1 MYPMADLA
9 LHTEIED
16 QQAMTSIL
24 QRAPLPASVLAYD
37 VRVDEDS
44 SGESALWVYLT
55 VNDKKVSSDSKKLN
69 ELRSFISEVQKS
81 ALLEGI
87 SRWPYFEFRNKR

>member
-1 MYPMADLA
+1 MADLA
-9 LHTEIED
+9 LHTEIEE
-16 QQAMTSIL
+16 QQAMVSIL
-24 QRAPLPASVLAYD
+24 QRAPLPASVVAYD
-37 VRVDEDS
+37 VRVYEDS

-69 ELRSFISEVQKS
+69 EIRRFISEVQKS
-81 ALLEGI
+81 ALFEGI

>member
-1 MYPMADLA
+1 MADLA

>member
-1 MYPMADLA
+1 MADLA
-9 LHTEIED
+9 LHTETED

-24 QRAPLPASVLAYD
+24 QRTALPESVLGYD

-69 ELRSFISEVQKS
+69 ELRSFISAAQKS

>member
-1 MYPMADLA
+1 MADLS